1 MPASPSCSPHR
12 RPWLVWAAVLLIV
25 FGCSAGLA
33 AEAPASAAAEA
44 PKGFRHRGFYL
55 HEGWLFKRP
64 FAVRA
69 WTREDFAAMY
79 QLLERLG
86 FDRVMNWP
94 MFESIPAPLSETDA
108 RALRDYRRT
117 IDDAH
122 AAGLEF
128 WLAQCANLTPPPSI
142 AAKPWKERNPSPVW
156 KHVRLDDVAEAAAYF
171 AHRRA
176 MMEIVNTAD
185 AYVTIDGDPGGY
197 ADANPREW
205 LSVCRNDRATL
216 DAVGKA
222 AAKQPVIPW
231 VWCGWGTEKV
241 WGGDPRNPPERIV
254 PFVKASLDTLAAGM
268 PEPWQLLPGRSIP
281 PDRANGRVNL
291 VLAEEAGL
299 IPRSTLF
306 LYEAIEYEP
315 SIPGSNMQFADI
327 RRMLRDEAKHAA
339 VADGVFGNAQQPVMV
354 LPNLYFFARAS
365 ADLAY
370 LDTPDEEVLGDL
382 ADLLG
387 GPRDLLVPAWR
398 CLSLPL
404 DRLPA
409 DLPAELRKATLTGE
423 AGQFIPGG
431 QRQYLDILAAEV
443 ESRRGFLGAIAKPA
457 GSADEAAAKLAAA
470 TRAIVGWWKVHG
482 YVNDG
487 DERTPFAWRFVRSE
501 HVGALRAWAKA
512 NVTDRDAVIAAAAR
526 SLAASGTLGEEEAAK
541 RLAEVVPVAR

>member
-1 MPASPSCSPHR
+1 MTASRLLPSAARHC
-12 RPWLVWAAVLLIV
+12 LVWATALLLC
-25 FGCSAGLA
+25 GCFSPSLA
-33 AEAPASAAAEA
+33 ADAPAAQPDA
-44 PKGFRHRGFYL
+44 PKGFKHRGFYL
-55 HEGWLFKRP
+55 HEGWLFKHP
-64 FAVRA
+64 FAVRS
-69 WTREDFAAMY
+69 WKREDFAAMY
-79 QLLERLG
+79 QLLKRLG

-108 RALRDYRRT
+108 QALRDYRRT

-128 WLAQCANLTPPPSI
+128 WLAQTANLTPPPSI
-142 AAKPWKERNPSPVW
+142 AAKPWKERNPYPVW
-156 KHVRLDDVAEAAAYF
+156 KHVRLDDPAEAAAYF

-197 ADANPREW
+197 AGAQPQEW
-205 LSVCRNDRATL
+205 LSVFRADRATL

-222 AAKQPVIPW
+222 AAKQPLIPW

-241 WGGDPRNPPERIV
+241 WGGNPGNPPEQIV
-254 PFVKASLDTLAAGM
+254 PFVKASLDALAAGM
-268 PEPWQLLPGRSIP
+268 PEPWLLLPGRSNP
-281 PDRANGRVNL
+281 PNRANGRVNL
-291 VLAEEAGL
+291 ALADEAGL
-299 IPRSTLF
+299 MPRSTLF

-315 SIPGSNMQFADI
+315 SIPGSNLQFADI

-339 VADGVFGNAQQPVMV
+339 TADGVFGNAQQPVMV
-354 LPNLYFFARAS
+354 LPNLYFFARAA

-398 CLSLPL
+398 CLQLPV

-409 DLPAELRKATLTGE
+409 DLPDRLRKATLTGE
-423 AGQFIPGG
+423 AGRFIPGG
-431 QRQYLDILAAEV
+431 ERQYLDILAAEV
-443 ESRRGFLGAIAKPA
+443 ESRRAFLGAIATPA
-457 GSADEAAAKLAAA
+457 GSNDEAAAKLAAA
-470 TRAIVGWWKVHG
+470 TRALVGWWRVHG

-487 DERTPFAWRFVRSE
+487 DERTPFAWRFVRGSD
-501 HVGALRAWAKA
+501 VGALREWAKA
-512 NVTDRDAVIAAAAR
+512 NVADRDAVIAAAAS
-526 SLAASGTLGEEEAAK
+526 SLAASGTFGEEEAAK
-541 RLAEVVPVAR
+541 RLADAVPGG

>member
-1 MPASPSCSPHR
+1 MSCVRSLLSARCRWLAYATALLLSASTAAGFAADVPAAQP
-12 RPWLVWAAVLLIV
+12 AA
-25 FGCSAGLA
+25 
-33 AEAPASAAAEA
+33 PQ
-44 PKGFRHRGFYL
+44 GFKHRGFYL
-55 HEGWLFKRP
+55 HEGWLFKHP
-64 FAVRA
+64 FAVRS
-69 WTREDFAAMY
+69 WKREDFAAMY
-79 QLLERLG
+79 QLLARLG

-108 RALRDYRRT
+108 QALRDYRPT

-122 AAGLEF
+122 AAGLDF

-142 AAKPWKERNPSPVW
+142 AAKPWKQRNPYPVW
-156 KHVRLDDVAEAAAYF
+156 KHVRLDDPTAAAAYF

-197 ADANPREW
+197 PGAKPQEW
-205 LSVCRNDRATL
+205 LAVFRADRATL

-222 AAKQPVIPW
+222 AARQPVIPW

-241 WGGDPRNPPERIV
+241 WGGNPGNPPEQIV
-254 PFVKASLDTLAAGM
+254 PFVKASLETLAAGM
-268 PEPWQLLPGRSIP
+268 PEPWLLLPGRSNP

-291 VLAEEAGL
+291 ALAEEAGL
-299 IPRSTLF
+299 MPRSTLF

-315 SIPGSNMQFADI
+315 SIPGSNLQFADI

-365 ADLAY
+365 ADLSY
-370 LDTPDEEVLGDL
+370 LDTPDEAVLGDL

-398 CLSLPL
+398 CLQLPL

-409 DLPAELRKATLTGE
+409 DLPDRLRKASLTGE
-423 AGQFIPGG
+423 AGRFIPGG

-443 ESRRGFLGAIAKPA
+443 ESCRGFLGAIAKPA
-457 GSADEAAAKLAAA
+457 GSTAEAAASLAAA
-470 TRAIVGWWKVHG
+470 TRALVGWWKVHG

-487 DERTPFAWRFVRSE
+487 DEQTPFQWRFVRGGD
-501 HVGALRAWAKA
+501 VAALRAWAKA
-512 NVTDRDAVIAAAAR
+512 DVTDRDAVIAAAAE
-526 SLAASGTLGEEEAAK
+526 SLAASETLGEEEAAK
-541 RLAEVVPVAR
+541 RLAEVIPATK